1 MEQKH
6 LVRVTATDRTPWH
19 RLLRAGRAPTP
30 MLTRARMLLT
40 ADSGPQG
47 PAWTDEAIQ
56 QAVDGGRSAGGE
68 EHRIRVI
75 ECFTVSVD
83 VGSGIGQ
90 TDQR

>member
-47 PAWTDEAIQ
+47 PAWTDEALQ
-56 QAVDGGRSAGGE
+56 QAVDGDRSAVAGRKLTVPPLIFSRGE
-68 EHRIRVI
+68 QF
-75 ECFTVSVD
+75 C
-83 VGSGIGQ
+83 G
-90 TDQR
+90 